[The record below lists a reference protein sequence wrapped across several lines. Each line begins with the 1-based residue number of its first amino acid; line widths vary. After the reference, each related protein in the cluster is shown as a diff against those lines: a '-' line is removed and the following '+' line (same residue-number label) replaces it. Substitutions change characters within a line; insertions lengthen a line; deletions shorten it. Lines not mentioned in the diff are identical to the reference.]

1 MRSEV
6 DNMNQEIV
14 QAEINHYVSLL
25 RIKKTMTETNA
36 QLEIEIKTSQAT
48 LKTFGVTLARIGL
61 IWNSMPLCEEITG
74 AK

>member
-25 RIKKTMTETNA
+25 RINKTMTETNA

-48 LKTFGVTLARIGL
+48 LKTFGVDVSQFDFLL
-61 IWNSMPLCEEITG
+61 E
-74 AK
+74 

>member
-48 LKTFGVTLARIGL
+48 LKTFGVDVSQFDFLL
-61 IWNSMPLCEEITG
+61 EQS
-74 AK
+74 

>member
-36 QLEIEIKTSQAT
+36 QLEIEIK
-48 LKTFGVTLARIGL
+48 
-61 IWNSMPLCEEITG
+61 CITI
-74 AK
+74 